1 MSEIHDTKDSWTAVS
16 WLVWGIGLWVLS
28 IWVRLGYFPFVQI
41 TSDTLSP
48 FVGAARW
55 WNTGWFGAANPESD
69 QWLWIVSTPILWAAD
84 SLSDLFWWKCI
95 ATTIVIPCACWMVTH
110 FVDRHQ
116 WLWMAVV
123 SSILTLDMGL
133 VDTMLSSFRGY
144 WAPECMAVATIG
156 LILWQQGKLWG
167 AHLTTVAT
175 IVAMGQH
182 PLVLGTVPALIWL
195 WYTQYQR
202 AELWKW
208 SIGLALVFSLPRVF
222 WVYQLLQ
229 CDAGGLACLVD
240 VAVSSSEDGSSLL
253 SMIGLVLHDRLWI
266 EMGFASVVM
275 MFGWWHSENT
285 ELKYWVILSALGI
298 LLLGVSIST
307 LRPYHFRV
315 LIVPMF
321 ILSVEGLS
329 RLRSSGISLGCLW
342 IALVIIHRI
351 EPVPWYSDVEQTD
364 EAASVLCQQTEPVWL
379 EGFGSKLTIS
389 PQSIGVSMVAQG
401 CSVPISNRPTKTIWL
416 IQRTQEV
423 ESLPDGEVMWV
434 GETHQLRRVAW
445 QDWTELSM
453 RYKWSGHDVASLFI
467 SETDIHLQ

>member
-1 MSEIHDTKDSWTAVS
+1 M
-16 WLVWGIGLWVLS
+16 
-28 IWVRLGYFPFVQI
+28 
-41 TSDTLSP
+41 
-48 FVGAARW
+48 
-55 WNTGWFGAANPESD
+55 
-69 QWLWIVSTPILWAAD
+69 
-84 SLSDLFWWKCI
+84 
-95 ATTIVIPCACWMVTH
+95 
-110 FVDRHQ
+110 
-116 WLWMAVV
+116 
-123 SSILTLDMGL
+123 
-133 VDTMLSSFRGY
+133 
-144 WAPECMAVATIG
+144 
-156 LILWQQGKLWG
+156 
-167 AHLTTVAT
+167 
-175 IVAMGQH
+175 
-182 PLVLGTVPALIWL
+182 
-195 WYTQYQR
+195 
-202 AELWKW
+202 
-208 SIGLALVFSLPRVF
+208 
-222 WVYQLLQ
+222 
-229 CDAGGLACLVD
+229 VD

-285 ELKYWVILSALGI
+285 ELKYWVILSTLGI

-329 RLRSSGISLGCLW
+329 RLRNSGIWLGCLW

-401 CSVPISNRPTKTIWL
+401 CSVPISNRPTETIWL
-416 IQRTQEV
+416 IQRNQEV
-423 ESLPDGEVMWV
+423 EDLPDGEVMWT
-434 GETHQLRRVAW
+434 GLTHQLRRVSW
-445 QDWTELSM
+445 QDWENVSM
-453 RYKWSGHDVASLFI
+453 RYKWSGHDMASLFI